1 MWAEYGA
8 FVLKTITLVA
18 ILAVALVAI
27 ARASQGS
34 GGASKKSGGRL
45 QVDKLNARLESSADQ
60 VRQVVMSKKAF
71 KAHQKTRKAEHKAAE
86 GQSSPNVW
94 VVRFKGDMHASQV
107 DNLRREVTAIIQVA
121 VSGDEVV
128 LVLESPGG
136 AVSGYG
142 LAASQL
148 VRLKEAGLSLTVCV
162 DKVAASGGYMMACIA
177 DRILAAPF
185 AVVGSIGVLAQV
197 PNIHKLLQRH
207 QVDVEVLTAGKH
219 KAPMTLMGEKT
230 EEGRE
235 KLLEDLKAIHA
246 RFKELVGRYRPQL
259 DLAAVTEGDFW
270 LAEDAREL
278 GLVDQLETS
287 DAYLLAKAKDSEV
300 VSVTWVPQVGV
311 DQRLKKAFSSSVQ
324 GAVDSLSQRYFP

>member
-60 VRQVVMSKKAF
+60 VRQVVMSKKAY
-71 KAHQKTRKAEHKAAE
+71 KAHQKTQKAEHKAAE

-121 VSGDEVV
+121 ESGDEVV